1 VVLYDQNC
9 LGCHGNDTHPGAS
22 VALADPVYLA
32 LADDAWIARVTV
44 EGLPGT
50 AMPAFGRTA
59 GGNLS
64 DEQVKLLVSGMRSR
78 WGKPD
83 ALAGVTPPPLAAP
96 PGDPAAGAAAYLT
109 FCARCHATD
118 GTGGP
123 HGGSVVDGSYL
134 GLTSDRLLR
143 TIVLVGRPHLG
154 MPDWRSMA
162 LGRPMSDAE
171 VADVVAWLAARRP
184 VHPGEPYPTEA
195 QADG

>member
-1 VVLYDQNC
+1 
-9 LGCHGNDTHPGAS
+9 
-22 VALADPVYLA
+22 
-32 LADDAWIARVTV
+32 
-44 EGLPGT
+44 
-50 AMPAFGRTA
+50 
-59 GGNLS
+59 
-64 DEQVKLLVSGMRSR
+64 
-78 WGKPD
+78 
-83 ALAGVTPPPLAAP
+83 
-96 PGDPAAGAAAYLT
+96 
-109 FCARCHATD
+109 
-118 GTGGP
+118 
-123 HGGSVVDGSYL
+123 VVDGSYL